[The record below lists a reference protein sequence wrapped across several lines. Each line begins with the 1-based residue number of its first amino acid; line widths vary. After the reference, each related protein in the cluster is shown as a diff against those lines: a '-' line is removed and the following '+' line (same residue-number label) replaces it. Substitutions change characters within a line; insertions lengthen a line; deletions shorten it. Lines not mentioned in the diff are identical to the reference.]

1 MNHRI
6 SLHNKNLPKSELGEA
21 YLWFESLSGH
31 EAINELFEYQLIVK
45 TKDAQGNPAHSIQ
58 GQQGYVSKSMS
69 QAGDSPAAH
78 LNLQKLI
85 GTNLGID
92 ISLADKKLNLIN
104 DLLPELNNT
113 EIDISGNHQKNG
125 IISSIKQLTTK
136 NLHAVYQITLV
147 PWLWLL
153 TKQSGY
159 RIYQNQSIP
168 HILDDV
174 LTHYPYPVEFRLS
187 GNYPVLDYQTQYG
200 ETDYAF
206 ITRLMAEHGINYYFE
221 HSQDQHTLILTDQ
234 NSHYKPQPN
243 PYYQNLIIYPPNQR
257 MPNYAE
263 YIEHFHPAQ
272 TLVTGQSLL
281 ADYQFKSPQL
291 ILTAHDQY
299 QWQNPH
305 SDLQHYEWQQG
316 MGVDNEALQTKAQNK
331 TQAYYQHGSRAIAQG
346 RLKAINVGHTF
357 TLNNHPNTDSNIE
370 WLVVGIQTT
379 IQNLDPDNRTHQ
391 YYTADTQFLVQP
403 KAIELKPEV
412 PTQKP
417 IARVQTATVVAP
429 DGEEIDTDEYGRIKV
444 KFHWD
449 KPSLQDRRL
458 FEPLDVKEINTCWLR
473 VSTAWAGDNY
483 GAIQLPRAGQE
494 VIIDFFGGDPNMP
507 FVSGRLT
514 NPDNMPLWQLPNE
527 KVLSGLKSKEYQ
539 GSQSNQLVM
548 DDTTGKLQVQLKS
561 DHQSSELNL
570 GSITRITP
578 VQGRADFRGEGFE
591 LRTDGHGVVRAD
603 KGLILTSF
611 GKQNAQSYVKD
622 IAQTTAQLQQAS
634 EQHKA
639 LLQIAIDQKC
649 EERKI
654 DATAS
659 PKTYQQLQE
668 ILGTQSKTSGY
679 RQHDYPELSKP
690 QIVITSTSGIAML
703 AKDNIHIVTD
713 DSIALTSKKQ
723 ISIASQDR
731 FTASLAKGIRAFTQ
745 KNGIKLYAGKDD
757 IELQAQG
764 GKLEAIAKKDVEI
777 ISHEG
782 ILDIICPKQIRLRC
796 EGSEILLDKNGITL
810 TTAGEFKVRA
820 NEHNLEQG
828 RKIGVDLR
836 GLPAFEQFN
845 EQFQILSPSGKPMS
859 NVEYKL
865 KSSDKEIFANTTD
878 TGHTHEVHTPQ
889 EQKLDL
895 ELVWMTLEP
904 SSEEDGIDDEN
915 VLDEGD
921 D

>member
-6 SLHNKNLPKSELGEA
+6 RLIGKSIPVSQFGDP

-45 TKDAQGNPAHSIQ
+45 TKHPDGSGAHSLA

-69 QAGDSPAAH
+69 EAGDSPASH

-92 ISLADKKLNLIN
+92 ISLADKKLNLL
-104 DLLPELNNT
+104 DKLLPELNNT
-113 EIDISGNHQKNG
+113 EIDISGNHLKNG
-125 IISSIKQLTTK
+125 IISSIKQLTTQ

-147 PWLWLL
+147 PWVWLL

-187 GNYPVLDYQTQYG
+187 NHYPVLDYQTQYG
-200 ETDYAF
+200 ETDYDF
-206 ITRLMAEHGINYYFE
+206 ITRLMGEHGINYYFE
-221 HSQDQHTLILTDQ
+221 HTQDQHTLILTDQ
-234 NSHYKPQPN
+234 NSHYQPQPN
-243 PYYQNLIIYPPNQR
+243 PHYQNLIIYPPNQR

-272 TLVTGQSLL
+272 ALVTGQSLL
-281 ADYQFKSPQL
+281 ADYQFKTPKL
-291 ILTAHDQY
+291 TLTAHDQY
-299 QWQNPH
+299 QWDNVH
-305 SDLQHYEWQQG
+305 NDLQHYEWQQG
-316 MGVDNEALQTKAQNK
+316 MGVDNEALQTKANNR
-331 TQAYYQHGSRAIAQG
+331 TQADYQHGHRAIGQG

-357 TLNNHPNTDSNIE
+357 TLSNHPDSDSNIE
-370 WLVVGIQTT
+370 WLVIGIQTT

-429 DGEEIDTDEYGRIKV
+429 DGEEIHTDEYGRIKV

-458 FEPLDVKEINTCWLR
+458 FEPLEVKDINTCWLR
-473 VSTAWAGDNY
+473 VSTAWAGENY

-494 VIIDFFGGDPNMP
+494 VIVDFFGGDPNMP

-514 NPDNMPLWQLPNE
+514 NPDNMPVWQLPNE

-570 GSITRITP
+570 GSITRINP

-611 GKQNAQSYVKD
+611 GKQQAQSYVKD
-622 IAQTTAQLQQAS
+622 MNEVTPKLTSSFQIHQSFLKLAKLHEVNEDSLHIEVAEQLKQDIDEIKGGDKPIRQGELSAPHLVLSSPTSITLSADKQVNLMSQKNTTLTAQGDVS
-634 EQHKA
+634 
-639 LLQIAIDQKC
+639 I
-649 EERKI
+649 
-654 DATAS
+654 ATA
-659 PKTYQQLQE
+659 KRL
-668 ILGTQSKTSGY
+668 
-679 RQHDYPELSKP
+679 
-690 QIVITSTSGIAML
+690 L
-703 AKDNIHIVTD
+703 ANV
-713 DSIALTSKKQ
+713 AQGMRVLVQ
-723 ISIASQDR
+723 N
-731 FTASLAKGIRAFTQ
+731 L
-745 KNGIKLYAGKDD
+745 GIKLFAARGK
-757 IELQAQG
+757 IEIQAQS
-764 GKLEAIAKKDVEI
+764 D
-777 ISHEG
+777 
-782 ILDIICPKQIRLRC
+782 
-796 EGSEILLDKNGITL
+796 
-810 TTAGEFKVRA
+810 
-820 NEHNLEQG
+820 
-828 RKIGVDLR
+828 
-836 GLPAFEQFN
+836 
-845 EQFQILSPSGKPMS
+845 
-859 NVEYKL
+859 NVEVVAEQVLKL
-865 KSSDKEIFANTTD
+865 LSAKSKIEMVADKEILITSNGSYIKISKEGIELGSPKLVKIHAPKHELLGAKEVSYKFDGSPVVGVYDEKFVLQTELGELVNDIPYKIINKATGEELTGVTD
-878 TGHTHEVHTPQ
+878 EEGGTVRTWTESEQEV
-889 EQKLDL
+889 EFDLDFL
-895 ELVWMTLEP
+895 ELIVENQ
-904 SSEEDGIDDEN
+904 EEE
-915 VLDEGD
+915 L
-921 D
+921 